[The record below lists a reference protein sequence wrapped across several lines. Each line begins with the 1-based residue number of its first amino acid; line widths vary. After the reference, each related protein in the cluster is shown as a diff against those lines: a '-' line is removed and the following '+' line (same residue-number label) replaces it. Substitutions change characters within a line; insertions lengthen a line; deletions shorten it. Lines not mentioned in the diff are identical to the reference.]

1 MATPPPNVA
10 GVPNMPKTPK
20 HGVRIPDEIW
30 VAAVKK
36 AAEEGTTVTEV
47 ILEALRRFLRD

>member
-1 MATPPPNVA
+1 
-10 GVPNMPKTPK
+10 MPKTPK